1 MGLKTWTYRRRRGP
15 GLSHRGY
22 RTKTWASRWRVSPTL
37 YLPFPTFL
45 FLPIT
50 AGTIRFPPER
60 TNKNDSEEKGCTDQY
75 EAEYEQERHL
85 DLQKKNCCADAH
97 ADLLF

>member
-1 MGLKTWTYRRRRGP
+1 MGLKTWTYRRRGP
-15 GLSHRGY
+15 GLSHKNRGQQMEGVAY
-22 RTKTWASRWRVSPTL
+22 S
-37 YLPFPTFL
+37 LPFPTFL

-60 TNKNDSEEKGCTDQY
+60 TNKNDREEKGCTDQY

-85 DLQKKNCCADAH
+85 DLQKKNCCGDAH

>member
-1 MGLKTWTYRRRRGP
+1 MDLQKKKRAGAIAQ
-15 GLSHRGY
+15 GLSHKNMGQQMEGVAY
-22 RTKTWASRWRVSPTL
+22 S
-37 YLPFPTFL
+37 LPFPTFL

-60 TNKNDSEEKGCTDQY
+60 TNKNDREEKGCTDQY

-85 DLQKKNCCADAH
+85 DLQKNCCGDAH